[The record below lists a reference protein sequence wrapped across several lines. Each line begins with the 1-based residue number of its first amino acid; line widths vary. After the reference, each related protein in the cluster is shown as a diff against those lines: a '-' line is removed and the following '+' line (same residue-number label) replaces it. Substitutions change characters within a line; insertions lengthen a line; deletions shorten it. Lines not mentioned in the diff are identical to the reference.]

1 MGRIGFGLLA
11 VAAIVL
17 GLLVGTFNSEKVSLD
32 LIWIQLEWP
41 LGLLLLCALVIGL
54 IVGMLVIYIGQV
66 VPLRIRLS
74 RSSKQLPPGG
84 APDLHDDP

>member
-11 VAAIVL
+11 VVAIVL

-32 LIWIQLEWP
+32 LIWVQLNWP

-54 IVGMLVIYIGQV
+54 IIGTLVIYIGQV
-66 VPLRIRLS
+66 VPLRIRLR
-74 RSSKQLPPGG
+74 RSSKKLPPGG
-84 APDLHDDP
+84 APDLHDDS